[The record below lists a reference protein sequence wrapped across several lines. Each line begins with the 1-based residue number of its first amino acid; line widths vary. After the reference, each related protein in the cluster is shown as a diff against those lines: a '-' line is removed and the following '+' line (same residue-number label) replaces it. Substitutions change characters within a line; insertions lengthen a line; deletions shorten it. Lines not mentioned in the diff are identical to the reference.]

1 MRFLRA
7 LCRVLFALTFI
18 VSGALKLL
26 DPVGTG
32 LIVKEYLDFMHLDA
46 LVPAA
51 IGLGIAL
58 ATTEFLIGVCVLS
71 GLRFRIVAWAALILT
86 AFFTGLTLYLMI
98 YNPISD
104 CGCFGEAIHLTNRQ
118 TFFKNVVLLVLAI
131 LMFLGRKRATRVAP
145 VWLEWTLVGI
155 FAVVGISVAI
165 RALGTIPQVDFTAY
179 SVGNSLDELAQENQ
193 ARYETTFLYTKD
205 GHTEEFTLDNLPDD
219 SWTYLDTKT
228 VQVGGST
235 RMAQVDFTLDQMEGP
250 LLAVTVYDPVRLT
263 PEKRERIDQFRK
275 KALLQGQELVI
286 YGPTDEYETADRKSL
301 MTLNRSNGGGVY
313 FNDGVIVAKWA
324 NSELPD
330 VDLDAVLNEDPDVL
344 ILRYRIREQLY
355 ASILIAGTL
364 LLLAMARLLC
374 KSFIHLK

>member
-179 SVGNSLDELAQENQ
+179 SVGNS
-193 ARYETTFLYTKD
+193 
-205 GHTEEFTLDNLPDD
+205 
-219 SWTYLDTKT
+219 
-228 VQVGGST
+228 V
-235 RMAQVDFTLDQMEGP
+235 P
-250 LLAVTVYDPVRLT
+250 L
-263 PEKRERIDQFRK
+263 
-275 KALLQGQELVI
+275 
-286 YGPTDEYETADRKSL
+286 
-301 MTLNRSNGGGVY
+301 
-313 FNDGVIVAKWA
+313 
-324 NSELPD
+324 
-330 VDLDAVLNEDPDVL
+330 
-344 ILRYRIREQLY
+344 
-355 ASILIAGTL
+355 
-364 LLLAMARLLC
+364 
-374 KSFIHLK
+374 H

>member
-7 LCRVLFALTFI
+7 LCRILFALTFI

-32 LIVKEYLDFMHLDA
+32 LIVKEYLGFMHLTA
-46 LVPAA
+46 LEPWAV
-51 IGLGIAL
+51 GLGIAL
-58 ATTEFLIGVCVLS
+58 ATTEFLIGICVLS
-71 GLRFRIVAWAALILT
+71 GLRFRIVAWVALLLT
-86 AFFTGLTLYLMI
+86 AFFTGLTLYLML

-104 CGCFGEAIHLTNRQ
+104 CGCFGEAIHLTNKQ
-118 TFFKNVVLLVLAI
+118 TFIKNVILLVLAI
-131 LMFLGRKRATRVAP
+131 LMFLGRTRATRVAP
-145 VWLEWTLVGI
+145 DWLEWILVGL
-155 FAVVGISVAI
+155 FAAVGLSVAL
-165 RALGTIPQVDFTAY
+165 RALTTIPQVDFTAY

-205 GHTEEFTLDNLPDD
+205 GHTEEFTLDNLPDE
-219 SWTYLDTKT
+219 SWTYLDSKT

-235 RMAQVDFTLDQMEGP
+235 RMAQVDFTLDRMEGP
-250 LLAVTVYDPVRLT
+250 LLAVTVYNPAGLT
-263 PEKRERIDQFRK
+263 PEKQDRIDQFRK
-275 KALLQGQELVI
+275 KALLNGQDIVV

-301 MTLNRSNGGGVY
+301 MTLNRSNGGAVY
-313 FNDGVIVAKWA
+313 FNDGTIVAKWA

-330 VDLDAVLNEDPDVL
+330 VELGELLEEDPDVL